1 MYIIQAEKKEA
12 EKLLKIARKNKDLKL
27 MKVIFVTDNKKLVA
41 AIKRH
46 HNIIVLKQDLLL

>member
-12 EKLLKIARKNKDLKL
+12 EKLLKVAKKNKDLKL
-27 MKVIFVTDNKKLVA
+27 MKAIFVTDNEKLVA

-46 HNIIVLKQDLLL
+46 HNVIILKQDLLL

>member
-12 EKLLKIARKNKDLKL
+12 EKLLKVTKKNKDLKL
-27 MKVIFVTDNKKLVA
+27 MKAIFVTDNEKLVA

-46 HNIIVLKQDLLL
+46 HNVIILKQDLLL

>member
-27 MKVIFVTDNKKLVA
+27 IKVILVTDNKKLVA

-46 HNIIVLKQDLLL
+46 HNVIVLKQDLLL